1 MIAGLLAAV
10 ICFILFLATI
20 IAWFH
25 RAPGVHRFGAMARA
39 WLVLLLIYLP
49 VYFFVAEPLTAR
61 VAAPLALS
69 DIRGAVNFLNGMVV
83 FTLMYLSFC
92 VLYSS
97 DHGLSLAFMFE
108 LEAKTDK
115 RMTLAQLIQRF
126 PYDAMLRGRLS
137 DLEANGFVIRKGEH
151 FRLASK
157 GNFIAWIL
165 GGLKRFLK
173 LEPGG

>member
-1 MIAGLLAAV
+1 MIGGLLAAV

-25 RAPGVHRFGAMARA
+25 RAPGVHRFGAMART

-49 VYFFVAEPLTAR
+49 VYFFVAQPLTVR
-61 VAAPLALS
+61 LAAALPLS
-69 DIRGAVNFLNGMVV
+69 DIQGAVNFVNGIVV

-108 LEAKTDK
+108 LEDKTDK
-115 RMTLAQLIQRF
+115 RMTLEQLIERF

-137 DLEANGFVIRKGEH
+137 DLEGNGFVIREGEY
-151 FRLASK
+151 FRLAPK
-157 GNFIAWIL
+157 GRFIAGFL